1 MAFRGKELASV
12 ATNIISETL
21 LPDPGRIKVVGIA
34 GDELP
39 VHNTA
44 GAALLPYTLWGEI
57 AYQIGGEPLYREVE
71 ADATSFAAPG
81 KDYFDKVLGG
91 KMVLIMFDEL
101 AQYAARLQASRPDG
115 AEMLAAFLMGLH
127 GYARTHS
134 GISVILTLASHADAF
149 AKETEKL
156 KRLISQVRGQEVED
170 DQVWDLAQRAEKDL
184 RSVVARDASTIV
196 PIQSFEISRIL
207 AKRLFLDIDTATA
220 EEAADAYMK
229 MYAMHTSELPDRA
242 SQADFREIMAAHY
255 PLHPTLIR
263 FLNEKMATLETFQ
276 GTRGVLRILA
286 LVTRSLWSKKID
298 VPMIHTCR
306 HLDLTDSRIV
316 NEILGRTGGR
326 GGQFTDTKNWRLT
339 GADRDDIK
347 RRFLRGEIDVLV
359 CTDAA
364 AEGLNLQ
371 TADLLINFD
380 LPWNPM
386 KVEQRIGRIDRIGQ
400 AHEKIYVLNLC
411 YVGSAE
417 EIVYGRLLRRLAD
430 VGAIVRR
437 NSRNWRTIN

>member
-1 MAFRGKELASV
+1 MRSILESCQPRPDIITGAFNPERFTANLGQVIDFYRDKPAIIHSLYTDGEQFFRDATYPTENLKLVLADVFGRLSGDNALPAIHRLETAFGGGKTHILIALTHLACKGKELASV
-12 ATNIISETL
+12 VTNIISETL
-21 LPDPGRIKVVGIA
+21 LPDPGQIKVVGIA

-39 VHNTA
+39 VHKPA

-71 ADATSFAAPG
+71 TDATSFAAPG
-81 KDYFDKVLGG
+81 KDYFDTVLGG
-91 KMVLIMFDEL
+91 KKVLIMFDEL

-134 GISVILTLASHADAF
+134 GISVILTLAGQVDAF
-149 AKETEKL
+149 AKETKKL
-156 KRLISQVRGQEVED
+156 KDLISKVIGHEVEKEEA
-170 DQVWDLAQRAEKDL
+170 WDLAQKAEKDL

-207 AKRLFLDIDTATA
+207 AKRLFLAIDTATA

-242 SQADFREIMAAHY
+242 SQADFRDIMAAHY

-286 LVTRSLWSKKID
+286 LVTC
-298 VPMIHTCR
+298 P
-306 HLDLTDSRIV
+306 
-316 NEILGRTGGR
+316 
-326 GGQFTDTKNWRLT
+326 Q
-339 GADRDDIK
+339 
-347 RRFLRGEIDVLV
+347 
-359 CTDAA
+359 
-364 AEGLNLQ
+364 
-371 TADLLINFD
+371 
-380 LPWNPM
+380 
-386 KVEQRIGRIDRIGQ
+386 
-400 AHEKIYVLNLC
+400 
-411 YVGSAE
+411 
-417 EIVYGRLLRRLAD
+417 
-430 VGAIVRR
+430 
-437 NSRNWRTIN
+437 